1 MTSVQFY
8 DCPVVMP
15 YYGGKFRLSTQLVP
29 MLATHDRYF
38 EVFAGGL
45 SMFFR
50 KSKAPFSVVND
61 IDNDIVNLYTCVVTQ
76 FDKLIDTLYWLPKGR
91 ELFNDAKSTVKNTK
105 DIEIP
110 DVTRAAKYFYCIR
123 NGFNKIPTGTFSKT
137 STWNTSEIIENL
149 KYSRTFF
156 DDTTIE
162 NLDFRKLITDY
173 KPKEGDM
180 WYLDPPYIIATERG
194 DYYMADFKED
204 EHEDLRECADLINRS
219 DAKFM
224 ISYDDRPVI
233 RDMYSDFNIYEI
245 ETQYAGR
252 NAEDVK
258 YFIELV
264 ITNYECEP
272 PQMEIFKW

>member
-15 YYGGKFRLSTQLVP
+15 YYGGKFRLSKQLVP

-50 KSKAPFSVVND
+50 KVKAPFSVIND
-61 IDNDIVNLYTCVVTQ
+61 VDNDIVNLYTCVITQ
-76 FDKLIDTLYWLPKGR
+76 FDKLIDTLYWLPKSR
-91 ELFNDAKSTVKNTK
+91 ELFNDSKSAVKDTK
-105 DIEIP
+105 NIEIP
-110 DVTRAAKYFYCIR
+110 DVARAAQYFYSIR

-173 KPKEGDM
+173 KPKQGDM

-204 EHEDLRECADLINRS
+204 EHEDLRECVDLINRS

-252 NAEDVK
+252 NADDVK

-272 PQMEIFKW
+272 PQMEMF

>member
-8 DCPVVMP
+8 DCPVVIP

-29 MLATHDRYF
+29 MLATHERYF

-50 KSKAPFSVVND
+50 KNRAKYNVIND
-61 IDNDIVNLYTCVVTQ
+61 IDNDIINLYTCVIKH
-76 FDKLIDTLYWLPKGR
+76 FEKLIDTLYWLPKSR
-91 ELFNDAKSTVKNTK
+91 EIFNDAKSTVKSSK
-105 DIEIP
+105 DINIP
-110 DVTRAAKYFYCIR
+110 DVERAAKYFYSIR

-149 KYSRTFF
+149 KYSRKFF

-162 NLDFRKLITDY
+162 NLDFRKLIVDW
-173 KPKEGDM
+173 KPKKGDM

-194 DYYMADFKED
+194 DYYMADFGVD
-204 EHEDLRECADLINRS
+204 EHEDMIECVDYIDRHG
-219 DAKFM
+219 AKFM
-224 ISYDDRPVI
+224 VSYDDREVI
-233 RDMYSDFNIYEI
+233 REMYSDYNIYEI

-252 NAEDVK
+252 NEDDVK

-264 ITNYECEP
+264 ITNYDTEP
-272 PQMEIFKW
+272 PQLEMF

>member
-8 DCPVVMP
+8 DCPVVIP

-29 MLATHDRYF
+29 MLATHERYF

-50 KSKAPFSVVND
+50 KNRAKYSVIND
-61 IDNDIVNLYTCVVTQ
+61 IDNDIINLYTCVIKH
-76 FDKLIDTLYWLPKGR
+76 FEKLIDTLYWLPKSR
-91 ELFNDAKSTVKNTK
+91 EIFNDAKSTVKSSK
-105 DIEIP
+105 DINIP
-110 DVTRAAKYFYCIR
+110 DVERAAKYFYSIR

-149 KYSRTFF
+149 KYSRKFF

-162 NLDFRKLITDY
+162 NLDFRKLIVDW
-173 KPKEGDM
+173 KPKKGDM

-194 DYYMADFKED
+194 DYYMADFGVN
-204 EHEDLRECADLINRS
+204 EHEDKRECVDYIDRHG
-219 DAKFM
+219 AKFM
-224 ISYDDRPVI
+224 VSYDDREVI
-233 RDMYSDFNIYEI
+233 REMYSDYNIYEI

-252 NAEDVK
+252 NEDDVK

-264 ITNYECEP
+264 ITNYDTEP
-272 PQMEIFKW
+272 PQLEMF